1 MFKRLLAALMGV
13 LLVCSQPVKSTR
25 AATYSVINTN
35 DSGVGSLRWAINQA
49 NANSGP
55 DTIRFN
61 ITSGTC
67 MDGVCYIYPD
77 SYLPILTDDGT
88 TIDGYTQTGASPA
101 SETTRAVIV
110 VQIDGRGVINNNGIN
125 IISSNNLIRGL
136 AITNFNGNGVA
147 IAASPEVTGSGSG
160 NTISGNY
167 IGVHADGLGDGGNGL
182 DGVYIGYGATG
193 NRIGGDTP
201 AERNV
206 ISGNGMDGVAIHNT
220 GTDGNT
226 VSGSFIG
233 SDHTGA
239 DPLPNGQHGVR
250 IYGGAQDNTIGGNT
264 AGERNIIAGNSGDGV
279 QILGASTTGNTVSG
293 NYIGVDKNGYG
304 LGNDGQGVSIEDA
317 GDNTVGPGNTISDN
331 WGDGVRLSNANAS
344 GNVIRE
350 NHIGTRIGARLALPN
365 HGVGV
370 YIVDAINNSVGPG
383 NVISGNG
390 SLGVGLD
397 GADGN
402 TIAGNIIGLDISG
415 SYEIHNNASGVVLAD
430 GSANNLIGGD
440 SPAERNIISGNMGSG
455 IILGDAGTENN
466 TISGNYIG
474 LDAAGANVLG
484 NEDEGINIGQW
495 VQDITIGG
503 LAAGERN
510 VISGNEGG
518 GLRLA
523 GSQVSGILIQGNYI
537 GTDANGSLDRGN
549 NLSGI
554 AIGYGAHGNK
564 VGGNTPGARNVISG
578 NGGAG
583 VELVG
588 SGTTDNT
595 VSGNY
600 IGTDADGATA
610 IANDQ
615 SGVEMSDGA
624 LFNTVGG
631 ETTGE
636 RNVISGNR
644 YGVLISG
651 EDSLSNIV
659 RNNYIG
665 TGADRREALG
675 NQMDGVHITVGAD
688 HNTIGPGNTIA
699 HNISD
704 GVRIDTPTAY
714 ANFVYANSIF
724 DNFDLG
730 INLTN
735 GANHEIQP
743 PLIDASTVIPFSVS
757 GSACAGCLVDV
768 YCSQDGDGE
777 GEIWLGQVLA
787 ESSGDFTLALALP
800 QFPYLTAT
808 ASKSSDGTSEFS
820 AVFTSDLPEMLYLP
834 VMLR

>member
-1 MFKRLLAALMGV
+1 M
-13 LLVCSQPVKSTR
+13 
-25 AATYSVINTN
+25 
-35 DSGVGSLRWAINQA
+35 
-49 NANSGP
+49 
-55 DTIRFN
+55 
-61 ITSGTC
+61 
-67 MDGVCYIYPD
+67 
-77 SYLPILTDDGT
+77 
-88 TIDGYTQTGASPA
+88 
-101 SETTRAVIV
+101 
-110 VQIDGRGVINNNGIN
+110 
-125 IISSNNLIRGL
+125 
-136 AITNFNGNGVA
+136 AITNFNGNGIA
-147 IAASPEVTGSGSG
+147 IGALSEGTGSG
-160 NTISGNY
+160 NTIAGNY

-182 DGVYIGYGATG
+182 DGVYLGFEATG
-193 NRIGGDTP
+193 NLIGGDTP

-206 ISGNGMDGVAIHNT
+206 ISGNNLDGVAIHNT
-220 GTDGNT
+220 GTDSNV
-226 VSGSFIG
+226 VSGNFIG

-239 DPLPNGQHGVR
+239 EALPNGQHGVR
-250 IYGGAQDNTIGGNT
+250 IYGGAQDNTVGGDT
-264 AGERNIIAGNSGDGV
+264 TGKRNIIAGNSGDGV
-279 QILGASTTGNTVSG
+279 QILGASTTGNTISG

-304 LGNDGQGVSIEDA
+304 LGNEGQGVGIDDA
-317 GDNTVGPGNTISDN
+317 GDNTIGPGNTISDN
-331 WGDGVRLSNANAS
+331 LGDGVRLSNANAS

-350 NHIGTRIGARLALPN
+350 NHIGTRIGAGLALPN

-370 YIVDAINNSVGPG
+370 YIVDAVNNTVGPG

-397 GADGN
+397 GAVGN
-402 TIAGNIIGLDISG
+402 TLAGNIIGLDISG
-415 SYEIHNNASGVVLAD
+415 SYVIYNNASGVVLGN

-455 IILGDAGTENN
+455 IMLLDVGTADN

-474 LDAAGANVLG
+474 LGAAGTNLLG

-503 LAAGERN
+503 LTAGERN

-518 GLRLA
+518 GIRLA

-537 GTDANGSLDRGN
+537 GTDANGSNDRGN

-554 AIGYGAHGNK
+554 AIGFGAHGNT
-564 VGGNTPGARNVISG
+564 VGGNTPGARNLISG

-583 VELVG
+583 VELAG

-600 IGTDADGATA
+600 IGTDANGATA

-615 SGVEMSDGA
+615 AGVEIRDGA

-659 RNNYIG
+659 TGNYIG
-665 TGADRREALG
+665 TSASRREALG

-699 HNISD
+699 HNFSD

-714 ANFVYANSIF
+714 ANFVYQNSIF

-730 INLTN
+730 IDLTN

-743 PLIDASTVIPFSVS
+743 PLIDTSTTVPFSVS
-757 GSACAGCLVDV
+757 GSACAGCIVDV
-768 YCSQDGDGE
+768 YCSQDMGGE
-777 GEIWLGQVLA
+777 GELWLGQGLA
-787 ESSGDFTLALALP
+787 DSGGDFSLDLALP
-800 QFPYLTAT
+800 LFPYLTAT

-820 AVFTSDLPEMLYLP
+820 AVFTAELPEMVYLP